1 MAKSALV
8 IVESPTKAKTIK
20 KFLPKHFIVEASMGH
35 VRDLPQ
41 SATDIPLKFKKEEWA
56 KIGVNTEK
64 EFEPLYVVPKGK
76 SKIIS
81 MLKDKLKNVDEL
93 YLATDEDREG
103 ESISWHLLELLKPKC
118 PVKRMVFHEITKS
131 AIEKALASPRDIDM
145 NLVRAQETRRI
156 LDRLVGYTLSPL
168 IWKKIAYGLSAG
180 RVQSVGLR
188 LIVRRERERLAFQSA
203 SYWDLLASL
212 NKSGESFDAKIVLVD
227 GQRVA
232 TGKDFD
238 ETTGKLRAGKDVRT
252 LGESDAQKLAK
263 DLKSKPWNV
272 IEVEEKHFQSK
283 PAPPFITST
292 LQQEANRKL
301 GLSAKEAMRTAQRLY
316 EEGLITYMRT
326 DSPNLSTQAISG
338 ARTAVE
344 ELYGK
349 EYLSP
354 EARQYSSKAR
364 GAQEAH
370 EAIRPAGS
378 EFVHPKDTGLSGK
391 ELALYELIWMR
402 TVATQMAEAKKL
414 SVSAK
419 IEVGNAVFTASGTRI
434 LFPGFLRAYAEG
446 HDDPEAALEEKEVLL
461 PPLKKGDTVKCDDLK
476 PLSHET
482 KPPARFTEASLV
494 QMLEKEGVGRPSTY
508 ASIIDTIIDRGYVRK
523 AANALVPTFT
533 GMAVVQLLEKNF
545 ENLVDMQFTSR
556 MEDSLDDIAE
566 GKVAHLSFLDG
577 FYLGKDGLLNQVKQK
592 EKKIDPDESRTVDL
606 YQKLKGVE
614 VKIGRYGAYLIQEG
628 SAKKEEIHAT
638 IPEDIAPADLSVE
651 KTKELIEISER
662 GPQPLGKDPKTGLNV
677 YVLSGRFGPYFQLGE
692 ATEEQPKPRRAS
704 LLKTMDPKTV
714 GMSDALEMLS
724 LPRLLGNHPK
734 TGRPVMANLGRF
746 GPYVVHDVDKD
757 TKDYRSLKKE
767 DNVFLVT
774 MERAMELLNEEKKG
788 RRGAQLVREIG
799 KHPEDSKP
807 IGIYD
812 GKFGMYIK
820 HGTTNATLPKEMKPE
835 EVTLDQAVKMITER
849 KAMKKGRG
857 KK

>member
-1 MAKSALV
+1 MHLV
-8 IVESPTKAKTIK
+8 
-20 KFLPKHFIVEASMGH
+20 H
-35 VRDLPQ
+35 
-41 SATDIPLKFKKEEWA
+41 
-56 KIGVNTEK
+56 
-64 EFEPLYVVPKGK
+64 
-76 SKIIS
+76 
-81 MLKDKLKNVDEL
+81 
-93 YLATDEDREG
+93 
-103 ESISWHLLELLKPKC
+103 
-118 PVKRMVFHEITKS
+118 
-131 AIEKALASPRDIDM
+131 
-145 NLVRAQETRRI
+145 AQETRRI

-188 LIVRRERERLAFQSA
+188 LICKRERERLAFQSA
-203 SYWDLLASL
+203 TYWDLLASL
-212 NKSGESFDAKIVLVD
+212 NKGGESFDAKIVSVA

-238 ETTGKLRAGKDVRT
+238 ENTGKLKAGKDIRA
-252 LGESDAQKLAK
+252 LGEADVKKLQGE
-263 DLKSKPWNV
+263 LKGKPWTV
-272 IEVEEKHFQSK
+272 TEVEEKHFQSK

-326 DSPNLSTQAISG
+326 DSPNLSSQAITG
-338 ARTAVE
+338 ARSAVE
-344 ELYGK
+344 DLYGK
-349 EYLSP
+349 EYLSA
-354 EARQYSSKAR
+354 EVRQFTAKTR

-378 EFVHPKDTGLSGK
+378 EFIHPKSTGLTGK

-414 SVSAK
+414 SVSVK
-419 IEVGNAVFTASGTRI
+419 ISAGDSLFNASGTRI

-461 PPLKKGDTVKCDDLK
+461 PPLKKGDTVKLDTLT
-476 PLSHET
+476 PQSHET

-494 QMLEKEGVGRPSTY
+494 QTLEKEGVGRPSTY

-523 AANALVPTFT
+523 VANALAPTFT
-533 GMAVVQLLEKNF
+533 GMAVIQLLEKHF
-545 ENLVDMQFTSR
+545 ENLVDSGFTSK
-556 MEDSLDDIAE
+556 MEDSLDDIAD
-566 GKVAHLSFLDG
+566 GKLEHLKFLAD
-577 FYLGKDGLLNQVKQK
+577 FYLGKTGLQDQVKQK
-592 EKKIDPDESRTVDL
+592 EKKIDADESRTVDL
-606 YQKLKGVE
+606 HQKLKGVE

-628 SAKKEEIHAT
+628 SAKKDEIHAT
-638 IPEDIAPADLSVE
+638 IPEDIAPADLSIE
-651 KTKELIEISER
+651 KTHELIELSER
-662 GPQPLGKDPKTGLNV
+662 GPQPIGKDPKTGQNI
-677 YVLSGRFGPYFQLGE
+677 YVLTGRFGPYFQLGE
-692 ATEEQPKPRRAS
+692 VTEENPKPRRAS

-714 GMSDALEMLS
+714 GMNDALEMLS

-734 TGRPVMANLGRF
+734 TGRPISANLGRF

-767 DNVFLVT
+767 DNVFIITLD
-774 MERAMELLNEEKKG
+774 RAVELLNEEKKG
-788 RRGAQLVREIG
+788 RRGAQLVRDIG
-799 KHPEDSKP
+799 KHTDDQKP

-820 HGTTNATLPKEMKPE
+820 HGTTNVTLPKEMKPE
-835 EVTLDQAVKMITER
+835 DVTLEQAIAMVNER
-849 KAMKKGRG
+849 KGQKKGGR
-857 KK
+857 KKSSR